1 MYFAGALN
9 IPASFNF
16 KKHRKRLHFPVHFRW
31 KYDTIKLINAHLF
44 EMGLEDGV
52 MVMSVVAGVLVCAFV
67 YVIRVS
73 LVPPGDEEFRTY

>member
-1 MYFAGALN
+1 VLF
-9 IPASFNF
+9 
-16 KKHRKRLHFPVHFRW
+16 HRN
-31 KYDTIKLINAHLF
+31 YDIIKLINAHLIKID
-44 EMGLEDGV
+44 LRDGV

>member
-1 MYFAGALN
+1 MLF
-9 IPASFNF
+9 
-16 KKHRKRLHFPVHFRW
+16 HRN
-31 KYDTIKLINAHLF
+31 YDIIKLINAHLIKID
-44 EMGLEDGV
+44 LRDGV

>member
-1 MYFAGALN
+1 LYAEKRTN
-9 IPASFNF
+9 ST
-16 KKHRKRLHFPVHFRW
+16 KKHRKRLHIAVLFCW
-31 KYDTIKLINAHLF
+31 NYDIIKLINAHLIKIDL
-44 EMGLEDGV
+44 GDGV

>member
-1 MYFAGALN
+1 MQKSVFFSLYYG
-9 IPASFNF
+9 II
-16 KKHRKRLHFPVHFRW
+16 KKNKRNNR
-31 KYDTIKLINAHLF
+31 
-44 EMGLEDGV
+44 DGV